1 MEAHIYVSSEVG
13 LTLREARK
21 SKGFRQEDLT
31 VDHFL
36 STGTISKIERGS
48 VHVSREKLTY
58 LCEKLAVDLNVAEPN
73 GENEDEVDLSLQ
85 LLSIENHMNM
95 VSPEEAWEELRR
107 IHPQEELH
115 RVWVIYLKGRYYEK
129 KGKKQ
134 QAKIYYLQVTEL
146 DDPELSESNLSST
159 SYHALGRISFY
170 EDRLEEAL
178 GYMDKGLTCF
188 QQNGERKQIGYHLQ
202 ISKVIYLEKLNHNEE
217 ALINVEKLWSEKQD
231 IDSREV
237 ILSMYEMK
245 TRLFTKLLKYE
256 QAIDLGTKGL
266 IIARVNFM
274 YDHASAL
281 WIALGE
287 CYCQQ
292 GKQSNAEVCYKSA
305 VNMVDKMQ
313 NNYLIIQTFL
323 QIGRLYQ
330 QKNCPNKAHQMFDKA
345 ISTSRKCSDNIRL
358 TEALEQLG
366 DYYFEQNEQEK
377 AKNAYLEALLISNE
391 QSSKSK
397 SGHLLMKL
405 ARFYYYID
413 RKQYYDYLE
422 QYYQVYTFD

>member
-1 MEAHIYVSSEVG
+1 MEEHIYVSSEVG
-13 LTLREARK
+13 LTIREARK
-21 SKGFRQEDLT
+21 SKGFRQEDLI
-31 VDHFL
+31 VDCFL

-58 LCEKLAVDLNVAEPN
+58 LCEKLEVDINVAEPI
-73 GENEDEVDLSLQ
+73 GEEEDEVDLSLQ

-107 IHPQEELH
+107 IHPQEEVH
-115 RVWVIYLKGRYYEK
+115 RVWIIYLKGRYYEK

-146 DDPELSESNLSST
+146 DDPELIESNLSST

-202 ISKVIYLEKLNHNEE
+202 ISKIIYLEKLDRNEE
-217 ALINVEKLWSEKQD
+217 ALLEVEKLWSEKQD

-256 QAIDLGTKGL
+256 QAIDLGKEGL
-266 IIARVNFM
+266 ITARVNRM
-274 YDHASAL
+274 YDHTSAL
-281 WIALGE
+281 WLALGE
-287 CYCQQ
+287 SYSQQ
-292 GKQSNAEVCYKSA
+292 GKLNNAEICYKSA

-323 QIGRLYQ
+323 QMGQLYQ
-330 QKNCPNKAHQMFDKA
+330 QINCSQKAYQMYEKA
-345 ISTSRKCSDNIRL
+345 VSISRIYSDNIRL
-358 TEALEQLG
+358 TETLEQMG
-366 DYYFEQNEQEK
+366 DYFFEVEEQVK
-377 AKNAYLEALLISNE
+377 AKDAYLEALQFAKE
-391 QSSKSK
+391 QSNKLK
-397 SGHLLMKL
+397 IGNLLMKL
-405 ARFYYYID
+405 ARFYHDMD

-422 QYYQVYTFD
+422 QYYKVHTFE